1 MEVKPK
7 VNTSSADNTSELRYH
22 TVRNTLDNN
31 GKTLSCDRTQ
41 VLRTLLPHPTMIY
54 SMLTDWHWNFI
65 IINLI
70 DIIEQEI

>member
-1 MEVKPK
+1 
-7 VNTSSADNTSELRYH
+7 
-22 TVRNTLDNN
+22 
-31 GKTLSCDRTQ
+31 
-41 VLRTLLPHPTMIY
+41 MIY